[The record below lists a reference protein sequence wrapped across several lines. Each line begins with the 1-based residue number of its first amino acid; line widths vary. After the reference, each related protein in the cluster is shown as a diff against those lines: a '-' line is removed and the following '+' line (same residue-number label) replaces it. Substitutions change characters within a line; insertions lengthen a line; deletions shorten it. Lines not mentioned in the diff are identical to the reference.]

1 MKNKIKI
8 PILLRIKLPNNS
20 QMVLKIASKE
30 SKESLTK
37 CIKHLNIIKRLLL
50 YTYIIKRDSKVN
62 SFHWPNF
69 RSDYSRSTSNWNEVS
84 ILKNDLTF
92 FILKYSNGQLIS
104 RFISFYFSIIV
115 PKNSIYLAFYSI
127 FWLLHQLFFIYSQKL
142 RDWK

>member
-62 SFHWPNF
+62 SFI
-69 RSDYSRSTSNWNEVS
+69 S
-84 ILKNDLTF
+84 LTEF
-92 FILKYSNGQLIS
+92 
-104 RFISFYFSIIV
+104 
-115 PKNSIYLAFYSI
+115 
-127 FWLLHQLFFIYSQKL
+127 
-142 RDWK
+142 

>member
-62 SFHWPNF
+62 SFH
-69 RSDYSRSTSNWNEVS
+69 
-84 ILKNDLTF
+84 
-92 FILKYSNGQLIS
+92 
-104 RFISFYFSIIV
+104 
-115 PKNSIYLAFYSI
+115 
-127 FWLLHQLFFIYSQKL
+127 
-142 RDWK
+142 